1 MSFGNDWFPL
11 GICAY
16 GDVLFSNTSFS
27 KCANLLSV
35 NTGFVLSSGN
45 IVVLWCREG
54 KGVRGVVLVKAG
66 EGFPRCEFKHTLRH
80 R

>member
-1 MSFGNDWFPL
+1 MSFGNEWFPL

-35 NTGFVLSSGN
+35 NTGFVLRQQRCCIMVWSGER
-45 IVVLWCREG
+45 WG
-54 KGVRGVVLVKAG
+54 GGVGVGGNRAG
-66 EGFPRCEFKHTLRH
+66 FSQM
-80 R
+80 